1 MDLVA
6 KQQLINVEEKSDI
19 LFKHDFSFN
28 ADVMFPQFLLVCVKT
43 KIIFFKKRSR
53 TVKDHSRSTSVRFK
67 TSIFKVNTFQKA
79 ADGCSHLTFSLTL
92 LIASPFFF
100 KSSFYS

>member
-28 ADVMFPQFLLVCVKT
+28 TDVMFSQFLLVCVKT
-43 KIIFFKKRSR
+43 KIFFFKKHSG
-53 TVKDHSRSTSVRFK
+53 TV
-67 TSIFKVNTFQKA
+67 
-79 ADGCSHLTFSLTL
+79 
-92 LIASPFFF
+92 
-100 KSSFYS
+100 